1 VDKWVKFCEINTCK
15 CATNR
20 EAFTFK
26 TLWRGRDALYATG
39 A

>member
-1 VDKWVKFCEINTCK
+1 VDEWIEFCEINAGK

-26 TLWRGRDALYATG
+26 TLWRGCDALYATS